1 MAKSDLVSMDGKVVE
16 VLPDG
21 NFRVKTEGGHV
32 VLARLS
38 GKLRMN
44 RIRVVL
50 GDSVTIGVSPYDP
63 TKGIVTFR
71 AK

>member
-1 MAKSDLVSMDGKVVE
+1 MDGKVVE